1 MDGDFQEKLNKV
13 LSDPDALAKITA
25 IASSLGASPQQS
37 EVKEPAASDEREE
50 TPIMPALNP
59 LNFASGDPRL
69 QLLSSLKPLLREE
82 KRDKIDSLTRALTV
96 AAMMKSF
103 KK

>member
-25 IASSLGASPQQS
+25 IASSLGASPQN
-37 EVKEPAASDEREE
+37 EPKEPSVSEEKDE
-50 TPIMPALNP
+50 TPLIPVPNP
-59 LNFASGDPRL
+59 LTTASGDPRL

>member
-1 MDGDFQEKLNKV
+1 MDGDFQEKLSKV

-25 IASSLGASPQQS
+25 IASSLGASPQN
-37 EVKEPAASDEREE
+37 ETKESAVSDEKDE
-50 TPIMPALNP
+50 TPLIPVSNP
-59 LNFASGDPRL
+59 LAATSGDPRL
-69 QLLSSLKPLLREE
+69 QLLSSLKPLLRED

-96 AAMMKSF
+96 ASMMKNF

>member
-25 IASSLGASPQQS
+25 IASSLGASPKN
-37 EVKEPAASDEREE
+37 EVKEATVPDDKEE
-50 TPIMPALNP
+50 TPLIPASNP
-59 LNFASGDPRL
+59 ISASLGDPRL

-96 AAMMKSF
+96 AAMMKNF